1 MTYDLIAVDAEGPVS
16 VVTLNQSDVMNAWT
30 WQMHVELR
38 HAFAALD
45 DDDGV
50 RAIVLTGA
58 GRDFCA
64 GAALVPSGA
73 TFDGTQPGPSSFE
86 NRYPGPKKD
95 AHELATPVIAAVNGA
110 AVGVGLTL
118 ALGCDIRIV
127 ADDAKLGAVF
137 NRRGVIPDGDLL
149 WSLPRLIG
157 YARAIDLLLTGRI
170 FTGHEAAALGLASRA
185 VPREVVLATA
195 LEVAHDLAA
204 NVAPVS
210 AAVTKRLAQRFLEEH
225 DRAAATQL
233 QRSLFSWA
241 GTQPDAKEGVVAF
254 LQKRRPRWTMSKT
267 SDLPDSAR

>member
-1 MTYDLIAVDAEGPVS
+1 MTYDLITVEAEGPVS
-16 VVTLNQSDVMNAWT
+16 VITLNQPDVMNAWT
-30 WQMHVELR
+30 WQMNVELR

-58 GRDFCA
+58 GRAFCA
-64 GAALVPSGA
+64 GAALDPTGA
-73 TFDGTQPGPSSFE
+73 TFDGTHPRQSSFE

-127 ADDAKLGAVF
+127 AADAKLSAVF

-157 YARAIDLLLTGRI
+157 YARAMDLLLTGRI
-170 FTGHEAAALGLASRA
+170 FRGDEAAALGLASRA
-185 VPREVVLATA
+185 VPRDVVLATA
-195 LEVAHDLAA
+195 LEVAHDVAA

-210 AAVTKRLAQRFLEEH
+210 AAVTKRLARRFLEEP
-225 DRAAATQL
+225 DRATATQL
-233 QRSLFSWA
+233 QTLLLSWA
-241 GTQPDAKEGVVAF
+241 GSQRDAREGVVAF
-254 LQKRRPRWTMSKT
+254 LEKRQANWTMSKT
-267 SDLPDSAR
+267 SDLPDSVR